1 MSDQRKPK
9 SIEEQRAQQQLDA
22 LPLHIRS
29 MLLDEMRKLREVR
42 ELPQDATRGSWI

>member
-1 MSDQRKPK
+1 MSDQRQPLSDKK
-9 SIEEQRAQQQLDA
+9 AQKQLDE

-42 ELPQDATRGSWI
+42 ELPEDATKGSWI

>member
-22 LPLHIRS
+22 LPLHVRA
-29 MLLDEMRKLREVR
+29 MLNDEWKRLREIRQPAPDVVK
-42 ELPQDATRGSWI
+42 GSWI